1 MFARFAVIGCLVLGA
16 LADQDESTWADTETT
31 TKLWQL
37 ISSGDAE
44 ALGALIED
52 DASVAVAR
60 AADGRGPLWWAY
72 EAKNEEI
79 IDLLKANGVMEEWT
93 DRDGDTAATVGSSK
107 AGQLTKWAEEKRKKD
122 MEEAAKREAEM
133 AAAAA
138 AAQAAGPDE
147 PDYDDDWD

>member
-60 AADGRGPLWWAY
+60 AADGRGPLWCDPRPPPPPGPANIPALSRPPTAGCRRDRGSGRTRILTRWLQVGVRG
-72 EAKNEEI
+72 EE
-79 IDLLKANGVMEEWT
+79 
-93 DRDGDTAATVGSSK
+93 
-107 AGQLTKWAEEKRKKD
+107 
-122 MEEAAKREAEM
+122 
-133 AAAAA
+133 
-138 AAQAAGPDE
+138 
-147 PDYDDDWD
+147 